1 VTDLA
6 KRTRALAAAAFVV
19 AAGCASRTPEPL
31 APSPEDVSPDADPAE
46 INAAARR
53 VLGLRAYA
61 SLMRVVPA
69 EEEPAIRAQLAA
81 QADAWN
87 RGDIEA
93 FMAGY
98 APGDDVLFASGGDV
112 TRGWREMLM
121 NYQERYPDRAA
132 MGVLLFSDLDVDVLA
147 PDAAVVFGRWR
158 LLRDV
163 DPPHGVFTLVMRK
176 IDGAWRIVQDHTSTG
191 E

>member
-1 VTDLA
+1 MPM
-6 KRTRALAAAAFVV
+6 RALAAVALIL
-19 AAGCASRTPEPL
+19 AAGCASRNADPPASTPE
-31 APSPEDVSPDADPAE
+31 AVGPDADPEE

-53 VLGLRAYA
+53 VLGLRSYA
-61 SLMRVVPA
+61 SLMRGVPA
-69 EEEPAIRAQLAA
+69 EEEPAIRAALAA

-87 RGDIEA
+87 RGDLES

-98 APGDDVLFASGGDV
+98 AADDDVLFAAAGEV

-121 NYQERYPDRAA
+121 RYQERYPDRAA
-132 MGVLLFSDLDVDVLA
+132 MGVLVFSDLDVDVLA

-158 LLRDV
+158 LLRDE
-163 DPPHGVFTLVMRK
+163 DPPRGVFTLVMRK
-176 IDGAWRIVQDHTSTG
+176 IDGAWRIVQDHTSQA